1 MRLFVSAYASIRIGL
16 RVYSHRL
23 ARLFALAC
31 TSIRIKMNE
40 GTKGEELLRGVIK
53 IVKPLLVSV
62 GISTFALVIT
72 ESFVQ

>member
-1 MRLFVSAYASIRIGL
+1 
-16 RVYSHRL
+16 
-23 ARLFALAC
+23 
-31 TSIRIKMNE
+31 MNE

-53 IVKPLLVSV
+53 IVKPLLVSA

>member
-1 MRLFVSAYASIRIGL
+1 MHSSSLPFRSSELSDG
-16 RVYSHRL
+16 L
-23 ARLFALAC
+23 ARLFASAC
-31 TSIRIKMNE
+31 ASIRIKMNE

-72 ESFVQ
+72 ESFAQ